1 MGTSNCT
8 ASQLVTCHELE
19 KVNFN
24 FCEIQYLCK
33 MAQGKNFGT
42 CKWWNSQKGFGFIT
56 PDDGGADVFVHQTA
70 ISADGFRSLAEGEE
84 LEYTVEQGADG
95 RLKASNVS
103 GPNGKSV
110 KGAPQE
116 FRSGGGRGGYSGGG
130 GGYGGYGGG
139 QGGYGGGS
147 YGGGQQGGYGG
158 GQGGYGGGGR
168 GGGYGGG
175 SGYSGGDGGAGGYGG
190 GQGGYG
196 GGGAQGY
203 Y

>member
-1 MGTSNCT
+1 MGSGKGSHEQLYCISVSN
-8 ASQLVTCHELE
+8 LPRV
-19 KVNFN
+19 
-24 FCEIQYLCK
+24 
-33 MAQGKNFGT
+33 GT

-116 FRSGGGRGGYSGGG
+116 FRSGGRGGGMGGGRGGGRGGYSGGG

-139 QGGYGGGS
+139 QGGYGGGQQGG

-168 GGGYGGG
+168 GGGYGG
-175 SGYSGGDGGAGGYGG
+175 DGGAGGYGG

-196 GGGAQGY
+196 GGGAQG
-203 Y
+203 

>member
-1 MGTSNCT
+1 MG
-8 ASQLVTCHELE
+8 
-19 KVNFN
+19 
-24 FCEIQYLCK
+24 QYLCK

-116 FRSGGGRGGYSGGG
+116 FRSGGRGGGMGGG
-130 GGYGGYGGG
+130 R
-139 QGGYGGGS
+139 
-147 YGGGQQGGYGG
+147 GG

-168 GGGYGGG
+168 GGGY
-175 SGYSGGDGGAGGYGG
+175 GGDGGAGGYGG

>member
-24 FCEIQYLCK
+24 FCEIEYHCK

-116 FRSGGGRGGYSGGG
+116 FRSGGRGGGI
-130 GGYGGYGGG
+130 
-139 QGGYGGGS
+139 
-147 YGGGQQGGYGG
+147 GGGQQGGYGG

>member
-1 MGTSNCT
+1 
-8 ASQLVTCHELE
+8 
-19 KVNFN
+19 
-24 FCEIQYLCK
+24 

-56 PDDGGADVFVHQTA
+56 PDDGGSDVFVHQTA

-116 FRSGGGRGGYSGGG
+116 FRSGGRGGGMGGGRGGGRGGG

-175 SGYSGGDGGAGGYGG
+175 DGGAGGYGGGQGGYGG

>member
-1 MGTSNCT
+1 
-8 ASQLVTCHELE
+8 
-19 KVNFN
+19 
-24 FCEIQYLCK
+24 
-33 MAQGKNFGT
+33 MAKSFGT

-70 ISADGFRSLAEGEE
+70 IQSDGFRSLAEGEE
-84 LEYTVEQGADG
+84 LEYMVEQGADG
-95 RLKASNVS
+95 RLKASNVT
-103 GPNGKSV
+103 GPAGKNV

-116 FRSGGGRGGYSGGG
+116 FRSGGGGRGGGFGGG
-130 GGYGGYGGG
+130 RGGG
-139 QGGYGGGS
+139 RGGYGGGS
-147 YGGGQQGGYGG
+147 YGGSGGYQQGGYGGGQSYGGGGGYGG

-168 GGGYGGG
+168 GGYG
-175 SGYSGGDGGAGGYGG
+175 GGDGGAGYGG

>member
-1 MGTSNCT
+1 
-8 ASQLVTCHELE
+8 
-19 KVNFN
+19 
-24 FCEIQYLCK
+24 
-33 MAQGKNFGT
+33 MAKSFGT

-70 ISADGFRSLAEGEE
+70 IQSDGFRSLAEGEE
-84 LEYTVEQGADG
+84 LEYMVEQGADG
-95 RLKASNVS
+95 RLKASNVT
-103 GPNGKSV
+103 GPAGKNV

-116 FRSGGGRGGYSGGG
+116 FRSGGGGRGGGFGGGRGGGRGGYGG
-130 GGYGGYGGG
+130 GGYGGSGGYQQG
-139 QGGYGGGS
+139 GGYGGQS
-147 YGGGQQGGYGG
+147 YGGGGGYGG

-168 GGGYGGG
+168 GGYG
-175 SGYSGGDGGAGGYGG
+175 GGDGGAGYGG

>member
-1 MGTSNCT
+1 
-8 ASQLVTCHELE
+8 
-19 KVNFN
+19 
-24 FCEIQYLCK
+24 

-56 PDDGGADVFVHQTA
+56 PDDGGSDVFVHQTA

-116 FRSGGGRGGYSGGG
+116 FRSGGGGRGGGMGGGRGGGRGGYSAGGG

-139 QGGYGGGS
+139 QQGGYGGGS

-168 GGGYGGG
+168 GGGYGG
-175 SGYSGGDGGAGGYGG
+175 DGGAGGYGG